1 MSKENSHSTNDHLNN
16 SESVQKKERMNSSE
30 SSFALNHEYENLY
43 DISDYSSKE
52 KIVFGLN
59 VFFKVF
65 KRLLIILFLILG
77 VGGFLAT
84 GTATGYFASL
94 VANTPPPTK
103 EEMSQQ
109 IHRLEE
115 LSTLY
120 YANREPIAN
129 VQADVVRQV
138 VSLEEINPFITDG
151 LIATE
156 DEYFYHHQGVMPKA
170 ILRAGLQEIFSPG
183 SGTGG
188 STLTQQLVK
197 QQMLTNDVT
206 FFRKANEILLALR
219 VENYFDKEEILTA
232 YLNVSPFG
240 RNNRGE
246 NIAGIAKASE
256 GIFGKKTNEVT
267 LPQAAFLVGLP
278 QDPYTYT
285 PYNQYG
291 QIKEDTSEGVERMK
305 EVLFRMLREEKISQ
319 QEYDEAI
326 QYDITQDFLP
336 TDQKSEERQSYL
348 YQAVLFE
355 ATSLIMEKNLAED
368 NLSWE
373 QLAKDDELYQTYF
386 DQAEEEIKTGGYHVV
401 STVDKEIYD
410 QLQQSAAQ
418 YSDELGMPYEGIY
431 VNEETGYE
439 HYYVETVQSG
449 IVVMENDT
457 GRVLGFVSGTD
468 FEDNQIDHAFRVHRS
483 PGSTIKPIAV
493 YAPALQENVIAPST
507 IVADTAYI
515 KEFEDGSVWTP
526 TNYGETMSNEFM
538 TARKALYRSDNLPT
552 IRIYE
557 ELLNRQIPIID
568 YLDKM
573 GFNIHT
579 SYTKEDTENLA
590 FSIGGVPVGPTVFE
604 QTRAFTTFANNGQYI
619 KGHLIERI
627 EASDGTVVFQEDTPP
642 VEVFAEDANYLIV
655 DMLKDTMSEGTG
667 RIARGYMEMGGEWI
681 AKSGISENSKDVWF
695 IAATPSITVGSWI
708 GYDSKYDDYTININD
723 GYGIESE
730 RSQLYWS
737 RIVNDLYRIRP
748 EIFGVERSFNR
759 PSSVMETEV
768 LEQTGTLP
776 GEITLNG
783 QRYSITGPLV
793 KEIFRMSNPPPSL
806 RYDFMFNRNEEEI
819 QQFWGNLLAQLEKA
833 RQQEIEERNRQRQE
847 NRRRSS
853 QERENSSRE
862 ESSNNASPEETP
874 NETNTNEQNNNN
886 DD

>member
-1 MSKENSHSTNDHLNN
+1 MSNKDSYSSNNHFNESDSTKQHQRMDSEQNSFVLNN
-16 SESVQKKERMNSSE
+16 HHKNP
-30 SSFALNHEYENLY
+30 Y
-43 DISDYSSKE
+43 DISNYSIKE
-52 KIVFGLN
+52 KVVFGLN
-59 VFFKVF
+59 VFFKVCR
-65 KRLLIILFLILG
+65 RLLIILLLILG
-77 VGGFLAT
+77 LGGFLSV
-84 GTATGYFASL
+84 GVATGYFASL
-94 VANTPPPTK
+94 VSNSPAPTK

-120 YANREPIAN
+120 YANRTPIAN
-129 VQADVVRQV
+129 VQADVVRKV
-138 VSLEEINPFITDG
+138 VNLDEISPLIVDG

-156 DEYFYHHQGVMPKA
+156 DEYFFEHHGIMPKA
-170 ILRAGLQEIFSPG
+170 ILRAGLQEVFSPG

-219 VENYFDKEEILTA
+219 VENYFDKDEILTA

-256 GIFGKKTNEVT
+256 GIFGKKTNEVS

-291 QIKEDTSEGVERMK
+291 QLKEDTSAGVERMK
-305 EVLFRMLREEKISQ
+305 EVLFRMWREEKISKQ
-319 QEYDEAI
+319 QYDEAI
-326 QYDITQDFLP
+326 QYDITQDFLD
-336 TDQKSEERQSYL
+336 TDQITQDRQSYL

-355 ATSLIMEKNLAED
+355 ATSLIMEKNFTQD

-373 QLAKDDELYQTYF
+373 QLQQDEELYRTYF
-386 DQAEEEIKTGGYHVV
+386 DQAEEEIKTGGYHII
-401 STVDKEIYD
+401 STVDKQIYD
-410 QLQQSAAQ
+410 QLQQSAIQ
-418 YSDELGMPYEGIY
+418 YSGELGMPYEGIY
-431 VNEETGYE
+431 INEETGYE

-449 IVVMENDT
+449 IVVMENAT

-468 FEDNQIDHAFRVHRS
+468 FENNQIDHAFRVHRS
-483 PGSTIKPIAV
+483 PGSTIKPLAV
-493 YAPALQENVIAPST
+493 YAPAIQANVIAPST

-515 KEFEDGSVWTP
+515 KEYEDGTIWMP
-526 TNYGETMSNEFM
+526 TNYGEAVSGEFM

-557 ELLNRQIPIID
+557 ELLHRNIPVID
-568 YLDKM
+568 YLNKM
-573 GFNIHT
+573 GFNTHI
-579 SYTKEDTENLA
+579 SYTPEDTQNLA

-604 QTRAFTTFANNGQYI
+604 QTRAFTTFANNGQYV
-619 KGHLIERI
+619 KGHLIDRI
-627 EASDGTVVFQEDTPP
+627 ETSDGTLLFQEDTPP
-642 VEVFAEDANYLIV
+642 VEVFEEDANYLIV
-655 DMLKDTMSEGTG
+655 DMLKDTMSQGTG
-667 RIARGYMEMGGEWI
+667 RIARGYMDMGGDWI

-695 IAATPSITVGSWI
+695 IASTPSITIGSWI

-737 RIVNDLYRIRP
+737 RIVNDLFAIRP
-748 EIFGVERSFNR
+748 EIFGVDQTFTR
-759 PSSVMETEV
+759 PSSVIEAQV

-776 GEITLNG
+776 GEISLNG
-783 QRYSITGPLV
+783 QRFTVTGPLV
-793 KEIFRMSNPPPSL
+793 SEVFRASNPPLPL
-806 RYDFMFNRNEEEI
+806 RYDFMFNHNEEET
-819 QQFWGNLLAQLEKA
+819 QLFWGNLLSQLEKA
-833 RQQEIEERNRQRQE
+833 RQQQMEERNRQRNE
-847 NRRRSS
+847 ERR
-853 QERENSSRE
+853 QSSRQNE
-862 ESSNNASPEETP
+862 EDSTDQESSTSESSNIS
-874 NETNTNEQNNNN
+874 NEQNSSTT
-886 DD
+886 DED